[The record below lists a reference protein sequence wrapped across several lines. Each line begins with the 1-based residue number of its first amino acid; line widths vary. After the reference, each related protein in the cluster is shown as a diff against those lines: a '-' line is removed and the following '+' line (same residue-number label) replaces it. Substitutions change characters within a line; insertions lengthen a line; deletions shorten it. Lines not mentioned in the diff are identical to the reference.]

1 MNINSVLD
9 KNNMDRD
16 GGNGWGG
23 GGVGGD
29 RARRMDA
36 DTTAP

>member
-1 MNINSVLD
+1 VVWILP
-9 KNNMDRD
+9 R
-16 GGNGWGG
+16 GGRQT
-23 GGVGGD
+23 VGGD